1 MAVFRSALFIVR
13 VGDQDVGV
21 GPSSLLQVVLSAADS
36 AVDRLRARSRAQTVS
51 RIMRDVAFA
60 KAHTA
65 LPTLCLALMQNLPA
79 EEQEQFGNQVKLLR
93 DDTSMEEYVK
103 VLALGLA
110 VMNVM
115 GQDVLEAAVN
125 TLGTEINKD

>member
-1 MAVFRSALFIVR
+1 MRE
-13 VGDQDVGV
+13 
-21 GPSSLLQVVLSAADS
+21 
-36 AVDRLRARSRAQTVS
+36 VS
-51 RIMRDVAFA
+51 FA

-79 EEQEQFGNQVKLLR
+79 EEQAQFGTQVRLLR
-93 DDTSMEEYVK
+93 DDSTMEDYVK

-125 TLGTEINKD
+125 TLEADIKNLPQ